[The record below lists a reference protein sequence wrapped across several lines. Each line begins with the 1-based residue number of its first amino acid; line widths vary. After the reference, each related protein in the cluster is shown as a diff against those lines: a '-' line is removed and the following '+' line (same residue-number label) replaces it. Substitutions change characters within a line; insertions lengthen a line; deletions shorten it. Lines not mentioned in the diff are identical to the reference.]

1 MSPVSGR
8 VSWNHR
14 GCVYR
19 RRQCTFFGRPQ
30 IIVCPCYL
38 FFPLKS
44 SNLKL
49 KCRWPCQ
56 LWRLSTSRSSGDLRG
71 SLAEDDIREAGSA
84 SLWTCN
90 QLCNQEIMLE
100 VSWLCK

>member
-1 MSPVSGR
+1 M
-8 VSWNHR
+8 H
-14 GCVYR
+14 CA
-19 RRQCTFFGRPQ
+19 
-30 IIVCPCYL
+30 
-38 FFPLKS
+38 
-44 SNLKL
+44 
-49 KCRWPCQ
+49 
-56 LWRLSTSRSSGDLRG
+56 SSGDLSG